1 MDHRHSL
8 QSRRRQLHWR
18 RHLLLHRSIRSHG
31 RRPMGHLRLERIRRS
46 QYPRESLPR
55 ADVHLLLP
63 GNPTDSPRQ
72 YRELAQHPHFVPQ
85 PKTNHSHSQGSCR
98 TLFCARLYA
107 IGGLRNPPVA
117 ASIFAATASTASS
130 SQGLPTICT
139 PIGKPSAER
148 PTGTTAAGF
157 PSKLNHCE

>member
-1 MDHRHSL
+1 MGSCL
-8 QSRRRQLHWR
+8 SESRT
-18 RHLLLHRSIRSHG
+18 
-31 RRPMGHLRLERIRRS
+31 S
-46 QYPRESLPR
+46 QVRVLSNKTTN
-55 ADVHLLLP
+55 V
-63 GNPTDSPRQ
+63 SPRT
-72 YRELAQHPHFVPQ
+72 ELRAYPFSPQ
-85 PKTNHSHSQGSCR
+85 LGVHGTPRGDL
-98 TLFCARLYA
+98 LFCAILYA

-117 ASIFAATASTASS
+117 ASIFAATASTGSS